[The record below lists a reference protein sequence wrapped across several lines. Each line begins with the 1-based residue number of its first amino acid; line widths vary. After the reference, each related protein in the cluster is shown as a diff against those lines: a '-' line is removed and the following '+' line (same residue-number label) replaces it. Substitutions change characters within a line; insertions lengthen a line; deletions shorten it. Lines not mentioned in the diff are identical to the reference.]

1 DINALLSSP
10 FDLMQRILGESAQK
24 DSIYD
29 TGPEVPTMR
38 NMPYVMAV
46 EHITEIVNSPEMSF
60 TGENAVEL
68 FIKLYSLFTQPR
80 PRLL

>member
-1 DINALLSSP
+1 
-10 FDLMQRILGESAQK
+10 
-24 DSIYD
+24 
-29 TGPEVPTMR
+29 MR

-80 PRLL
+80 PRLLQG